1 MCWFVSEPPTE
12 ARAYLDKVYPDIRSA
27 DQVCRIAAASGYRVI
42 EHFNLPESAWWDDY
56 YTPMLER
63 LQKLKLKNSG
73 VTEAEEVYAACEEE
87 VEMFRR
93 HSKSYGYSF
102 FVLQRT

>member
-1 MCWFVSEPPTE
+1 
-12 ARAYLDKVYPDIRSA
+12 LDKVYPDIRGA
-27 DQVCRIAAASGYRVI
+27 DEVSRIAAASGYRVI

-56 YTPMLER
+56 YTPMLEH
-63 LQKLKLKNSG
+63 LQTLKLKNARIA
-73 VTEAEEVYAACEEE
+73 EAEEVYAACEEE

-102 FVLQRT
+102 FVLQKT